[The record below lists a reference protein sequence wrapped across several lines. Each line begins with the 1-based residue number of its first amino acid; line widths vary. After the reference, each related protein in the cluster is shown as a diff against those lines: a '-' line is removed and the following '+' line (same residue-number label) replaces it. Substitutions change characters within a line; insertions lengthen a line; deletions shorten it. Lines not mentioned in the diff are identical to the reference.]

1 MESLSRNYQHGFL
14 LTSISLIYLVWLIN
28 RAFFWSFGKRTVNKV
43 YQNNLINVEF
53 WVNVYDS
60 VFLQTILI
68 FPYSSLKVSI
78 IRDLV

>member
-14 LTSISLIYLVWLIN
+14 LTSVSLIYLVWLIN